1 VPSNSKSE
9 SIFAAGRSADNYNSY
24 NNYNSDD
31 GDGERTVDSNESGNL
46 LDLTNGIFNFDN
58 DIAEDL
64 ANSIDEN
71 YAMLLNMDCS
81 ELGLGLEDPY
91 LNDRGLS
98 VENQEQEVLN
108 QGEEAAATPS
118 SNDNQI
124 ETSFELNQVDDDIM
138 NILEGIEEMP
148 WFDDLLH

>member
-1 VPSNSKSE
+1 MPSTSKSE
-9 SIFAAGRSADNYNSY
+9 SIFAAGRTADSYNS
-24 NNYNSDD
+24 D

-91 LNDRGLS
+91 LNNRGLS
-98 VENQEQEVLN
+98 FENQEQVSN
-108 QGEEAAATPS
+108 QGEEAPPS
-118 SNDNQI
+118 SNDI
-124 ETSFELNQVDDDIM
+124 EIESNFELNQVDDDIM

-148 WFDDLLH
+148 WFDELLH